1 MHRALAL
8 GLPFQAFR
16 MSPDAL
22 ASWARTW
29 RDRGGALLAVRIR
42 VGVAPVAS
50 RPDGVDWQAVT
61 GPAGH
66 LAEEMARYAA
76 LGVDDLSLLPGQDD
90 RSSRETVDALVGEVL
105 PALRAEGIVT

>member
-1 MHRALAL
+1 MAGSWPCASGSAWR
-8 GLPFQAFR
+8 P
-16 MSPDAL
+16 SP
-22 ASWARTW
+22 
-29 RDRGGALLAVRIR
+29 RGA
-42 VGVAPVAS
+42 
-50 RPDGVDWQAVT
+50 DGVDWQAVT
-61 GPAGH
+61 GPADH